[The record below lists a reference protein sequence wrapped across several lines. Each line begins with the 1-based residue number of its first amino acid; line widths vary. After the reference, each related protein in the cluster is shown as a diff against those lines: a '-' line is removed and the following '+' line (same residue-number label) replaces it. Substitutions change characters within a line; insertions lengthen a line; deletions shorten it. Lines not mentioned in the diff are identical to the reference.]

1 MEYYTY
7 AYLREDKSPYYI
19 GKGKGDRAYK
29 TRRKGIN
36 PPKNKSRIIKLKQ
49 NLIEKEAFR
58 HEVYMISV
66 FGRKDLG
73 TGILHNKTDGGE
85 GSSGSIRTNE
95 QKNNLKHKNLG
106 KTLSEETKRKI
117 SEARTGKLLSE
128 ETKRKMSK
136 AKKNISEE
144 TRRKMSKAQKARR
157 KISESQIKYDYK
169 IYSIKEST
177 IYKTNN
183 LNAFCRDNMLDR
195 RHLIKSLNK
204 TRKQHK
210 GFILLEKIEIQN
222 KIL

>member
-29 TRRKGIN
+29 TSRKGIK

-49 NLIEKEAFR
+49 NLTEKEAFR

-106 KTLSEETKRKI
+106 KTLSEETKRK
-117 SEARTGKLLSE
+117 
-128 ETKRKMSK
+128 MSK

-144 TRRKMSKAQKARR
+144 TRRKMSKAQKARMTSEETKR
-157 KISESQIKYDYK
+157 KISERQVKYDYK